1 MNPEH
6 RLEAIE
12 EILEYLDLL
21 PENTMILVEGINDK
35 KALMS
40 LGIRK
45 QMIAVQSEGGPL
57 KASEK
62 VYERKA
68 DAIILTDW
76 DDKGKIIAEELRRN
90 LSSLSVRYDI
100 NIRDKLGELC
110 VKDIKDV
117 ESLPILHRRL
127 MSETR
132 KGRI

>member
-1 MNPEH
+1 MNAEH

-21 PENTMILVEGINDK
+21 SDSTIILVEGINDK
-35 KALMS
+35 KALTS

-45 QMIAVQSEGGPL
+45 PMIAVQSEGGPL

-62 VYERKA
+62 VYESSA
-68 DAIILTDW
+68 NAVILTDW
-76 DDKGKIIAEELRRN
+76 DDKGNVIAEELRRN
-90 LSSLSVRYDI
+90 LSSLSVHYDI
-100 NIRDKLGELC
+100 NTRSRLGELC

-127 MSETR
+127 ASETR